1 MKSMIRRESPG
12 DIEAI
17 RALLMKAFPTP
28 AEALL
33 VDLLRDAG
41 HLLVS
46 LVAESDGILIGHAG
60 FSPVKTASGQV
71 GAGLAPLAVAE
82 GFRRRGVAAELVQAG
97 LNSCANL
104 GFGWAVV
111 LGERDYY
118 ARFGF
123 LPASSFGL
131 SDNYGGGDHFQAT
144 ELIPGMLPVGT
155 GPVSYSPE
163 FASLGSG

>member
-1 MKSMIRRESPG
+1 MIRNESPG

-33 VDLLRDAG
+33 VDLLRNAG
-41 HLLVS
+41 RLPVS
-46 LVAESDGILIGHAG
+46 LVAESDEILIGHAA
-60 FSPVKTASGQV
+60 FSPVKTACGLI

-82 GFRRRGVAAELVQAG
+82 GFRRRGVAAELVRAG
-97 LNSCANL
+97 LNSCANQR
-104 GFGWAVV
+104 FGWAVV

-131 SDNYGGGDHFQAT
+131 SDNYGGGDHFQAI
-144 ELIPGMLPVGT
+144 ELIPGMLPVDAGL
-155 GPVSYSPE
+155 VSYSPE